1 MRERLPQTAAD
12 ARQEPDQPQ
21 GLSSRE
27 NHRSGALH
35 RLRVL
40 RRHVP
45 RLRYHRGKVGKAY
58 G

>member
-1 MRERLPQTAAD
+1 MPRIIFDAD
-12 ARQEPDQPQ
+12 RCKGQEPDQPQ

-27 NHRSGALH
+27 NHGSGALH